1 MLLEYFLLEK
11 RCLLSIPLIF
21 NLILPRKKANRDI
34 AARTRAGPLP
44 CRYDAHTVHL
54 EACRNRHPGTHRTH
68 SRHPVYISYSL
79 RLSTTHAG
87 PNTVLVRR
95 WAPIPTPSAQNVSCT
110 CKHGVSIRVDT
121 RFPVR
126 DSTAPDLLRWRSL
139 NTPEYSLCVNKN
151 RSTGAARGPL
161 GLESLDGAVAVGSDA
176 DGEPR
181 S

>member
-1 MLLEYFLLEK
+1 M
-11 RCLLSIPLIF
+11 S
-21 NLILPRKKANRDI
+21 N
-34 AARTRAGPLP
+34 
-44 CRYDAHTVHL
+44 
-54 EACRNRHPGTHRTH
+54 
-68 SRHPVYISYSL
+68 
-79 RLSTTHAG
+79 
-87 PNTVLVRR
+87 
-95 WAPIPTPSAQNVSCT
+95 
-110 CKHGVSIRVDT
+110 RVDT
-121 RFPVR
+121 RLPVR

>member
-1 MLLEYFLLEK
+1 M
-11 RCLLSIPLIF
+11 
-21 NLILPRKKANRDI
+21 
-34 AARTRAGPLP
+34 
-44 CRYDAHTVHL
+44 
-54 EACRNRHPGTHRTH
+54 
-68 SRHPVYISYSL
+68 YISYSL

-87 PNTVLVRR
+87 SNTVLVRR

-110 CKHGVSIRVDT
+110 CKHGVSIREDT

>member
-1 MLLEYFLLEK
+1 M
-11 RCLLSIPLIF
+11 
-21 NLILPRKKANRDI
+21 
-34 AARTRAGPLP
+34 
-44 CRYDAHTVHL
+44 
-54 EACRNRHPGTHRTH
+54 
-68 SRHPVYISYSL
+68 YISYSL

-181 S
+181 SSKSNPPGQRVKVRCCGEPRGARWITCARAPAYDRAHV

>member
-1 MLLEYFLLEK
+1 M
-11 RCLLSIPLIF
+11 
-21 NLILPRKKANRDI
+21 
-34 AARTRAGPLP
+34 
-44 CRYDAHTVHL
+44 
-54 EACRNRHPGTHRTH
+54 
-68 SRHPVYISYSL
+68 YISYSL

-87 PNTVLVRR
+87 SNTVLVRR

-139 NTPEYSLCVNKN
+139 ITPEYSLCVNKN

-176 DGEPR
+176 DGEYEPR

>member
-1 MLLEYFLLEK
+1 M
-11 RCLLSIPLIF
+11 
-21 NLILPRKKANRDI
+21 
-34 AARTRAGPLP
+34 
-44 CRYDAHTVHL
+44 
-54 EACRNRHPGTHRTH
+54 
-68 SRHPVYISYSL
+68 YISYSL

-121 RFPVR
+121 RFPVG
-126 DSTAPDLLRWRSL
+126 DSTAPDLLRSL

-176 DGEPR
+176 DGEYEPR